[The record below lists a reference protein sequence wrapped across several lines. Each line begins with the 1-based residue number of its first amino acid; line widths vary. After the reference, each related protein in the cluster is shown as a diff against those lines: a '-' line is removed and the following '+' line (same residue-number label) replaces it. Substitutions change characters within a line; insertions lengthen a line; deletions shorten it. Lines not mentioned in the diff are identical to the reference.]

1 MGSET
6 FTTAM
11 FLIAS
16 IIAAAVLINAAFPV
30 IYTMSGTFSSSAK
43 EADDRI
49 RTDVKIINTYANTGG
64 EARIWIKNIGNSRI
78 SLAEISGADIFIG
91 APGDFERVARGSW
104 SVEILEDTNNYWE
117 YGETLYLHVQSSK
130 IPGSIGQSVFFQF
143 TLPSGVIRSAEFTVG
158 G

>member
-11 FLIAS
+11 FLIAA

-43 EADDRI
+43 EADERI
-49 RTDVKIINTYANTGG
+49 RTDMKIIATHASTSGYAQV
-64 EARIWIKNIGNSRI
+64 WIKNIGKSRI
-78 SLAEISGADIFIG
+78 GIGEINASDVFIG
-91 APGDFERVARGSW
+91 GPNDFERVPKTKW
-104 SVEILEDTNNYWE
+104 SAEIEEDTNSYWE
-117 YGETLYLHVQSSK
+117 YGETLHLTIESAK
-130 IPGSIGQSVFFQF
+130 IPSTIGQTVHFQF
-143 TLPSGVIRSAEFTVG
+143 ILPNGVMRSTEFTVG